1 MNFEI
6 IKQIAALHNNA
17 EIWDVKVGQEVEI
30 HEIVKDW
37 NNERIWRFKGL
48 IIRVNK
54 PNSHDGTFTV
64 KGKVLGID
72 VEKTYPLSS
81 QTIKEI
87 ILLDEKKIR
96 RSKLYFLRDKV
107 GKDARLK
114 SLLTGERSYER
125 GKKIEKRKI
134 ADVVSN
140 TNEVKEE
147 TTTEENAA

>member
-1 MNFEI
+1 MNFER

-30 HEIVKDW
+30 HERVKDW
-37 NNERIWRFKGL
+37 NNERVWRFKGL
-48 IIRVNK
+48 IIRVK
-54 PNSHDGTFTV
+54 KSNSHDGTFTV
-64 KGKVLGID
+64 RGKVLGID
-72 VEKTYPLSS
+72 IEKTYPLSS
-81 QTIKEI
+81 QSIEEI

-96 RSKLYFLRDKV
+96 RSKLYFIREKI

-134 ADVVSN
+134 AEVVAE
-140 TNEVKEE
+140 TKEE
-147 TTTEENAA
+147 ATTEENAA